1 MTQARAFHLLRE
13 RAGAARVTNVELTFD
28 LVYVFAVTQLSH
40 HLLHRPTLAG
50 ALQTAVLLGMV
61 WLAWAYTAWV
71 TNWLDPERIPVRL
84 LLFTLAL
91 VSLVMSAALPTAFG
105 RWGLVVGGAYAVM
118 QIGRSIFMVVVLR
131 GQPLLANYQRILAW
145 CVVSGALA
153 VAGGIVTGPAR
164 DWFWLAAVG
173 VDTLGGIVGFY
184 TPGLGRS
191 TTTEWTIEGGH
202 LAERCQSFILI
213 ALGESVVII
222 GATLSGLLETTVS
235 WAEIGAF
242 VTAVVS
248 SVGLWWLY
256 FDRSAGEAAGVI
268 AASADPGRLGRTA
281 YHLIHPFMVAGIIV
295 VAAGDEVVLS
305 RPGATGVTSTGWLV
319 LGGTALFIAGHAAFK
334 FAVWRVVSWQRI
346 AAVAVLGLLGLAA
359 GSLPA
364 LALALCAAS
373 VVVGVAA
380 ADRWVPA
387 PRA

>member
-1 MTQARAFHLLRE
+1 VTQASAFHLLRE

-91 VSLVMSAALPTAFG
+91 VSLLMSAALPTAFG

-164 DWFWLAAVG
+164 DWFWLAAVSI
-173 VDTLGGIVGFY
+173 DTLGGIVGFY

-202 LAERCQSFILI
+202 LAERCQAFILI

-242 VTAVVS
+242 VTAVVG
-248 SVGLWWLY
+248 VLGLWWLY

-281 YHLIHPFMVAGIIV
+281 YHLIHPVMVAGIIV

-334 FAVWRVVSWQRI
+334 IAVWRVVSWQRV
-346 AAVAVLGLLGLAA
+346 AAVVVLGLLGLAA

-373 VVVGVAA
+373 VVVGVAV

-387 PRA
+387 ARA